1 LDPIPSYP
9 KKIGFTLLRQKNKL
23 SPPKLVATIKQMH
36 GQMGEKESQVLPI
49 LMVDF
54 AKLEYFGTFI
64 LKNTYD

>member
-1 LDPIPSYP
+1 
-9 KKIGFTLLRQKNKL
+9 
-23 SPPKLVATIKQMH
+23 MH

-64 LKNTYD
+64 FKKIYD

>member
-1 LDPIPSYP
+1 
-9 KKIGFTLLRQKNKL
+9 
-23 SPPKLVATIKQMH
+23 MH

-64 LKNTYD
+64 FKKKMINLIINILIIKDICEIIGDNLIIV